1 MSGVKKTKTQEY
13 IRTVLFMTVITFIF
27 IAPLSFAYLK
37 TKDMVKQN
45 ELMFLKKAVLYSADI
60 KFPAGAK
67 ASDIDPIYGRYVSEI
82 KDTQGKVKYFEI
94 RDPDA
99 GGKVKGYA
107 YVSSGPGL
115 WGEITGVVGVA
126 PDMKTVTGVEFI
138 KQGETPGLGARIEES
153 WFKEQFRGK
162 TGPFEKTVAEKDP
175 AGADQFQAITGAT
188 ITSDGVKKLLNKT
201 FTDLP
206 KIVQGGK

>member
-1 MSGVKKTKTQEY
+1 MSTVKKSKTQEY
-13 IRTVLFMTVITFIF
+13 IKTIVFMVAITFLF

-45 ELMFLKKAVLYSADI
+45 ELMFLKKAVLYSANI
-60 KFPAGAK
+60 KYPDGAK
-67 ASDIDPIYGRYVSEI
+67 VSDIDPIYNKYVAEIRNPEGKILYYQI
-82 KDTQGKVKYFEI
+82 KD
-94 RDPDA
+94 PDS
-99 GGKVKGYA
+99 GGSIKGYA
-107 YVSSGPGL
+107 YVTSGPGL

-126 PDMKTVTGVEFI
+126 PDKKTVTGVEFI
-138 KQGETPGLGARIEES
+138 KQGETPGLGARIEEV

-162 TGPFEKTVAEKDP
+162 TGPFNKTVAEKDP

-206 KIVQGGK
+206 KITQDGK